1 MNKDYFPDELEQQ
14 IHKAVTR
21 EVESN
26 ISTEV
31 KSEIIPFHA
40 LPIYK
45 ESTGFILDDEEKS
58 VIVDGEFR
66 KALSDKGNAVSKSAE
81 VLENEKLR
89 RVKRFILTKFHEYIT
104 QHLQIKN
111 HFYLT
116 QSWTAINHKGDA
128 HHLHTHPNTIF
139 SCVYYVQ
146 ANSGDFQI
154 KMPMSRIQEGYGFS
168 YDVLQN
174 NIFNS
179 RTYNASVKTGDII
192 IFPGWLEHQALPN
205 EDDSPRIILG
215 TNYFA
220 TGSLGKYEN
229 KDLIMI

>member
-89 RVKRFILTKFHEYIT
+89 RVK
-104 QHLQIKN
+104 KN
-111 HFYLT
+111 
-116 QSWTAINHKGDA
+116 D
-128 HHLHTHPNTIF
+128 
-139 SCVYYVQ
+139 
-146 ANSGDFQI
+146 
-154 KMPMSRIQEGYGFS
+154 
-168 YDVLQN
+168 
-174 NIFNS
+174 
-179 RTYNASVKTGDII
+179 
-192 IFPGWLEHQALPN
+192 
-205 EDDSPRIILG
+205 LG
-215 TNYFA
+215 NFF
-220 TGSLGKYEN
+220 
-229 KDLIMI
+229 

>member
-1 MNKDYFPDELEQQ
+1 MSQSDLENEINKP
-14 IHKAVTR
+14 VSR
-21 EVESN
+21 EIQRN
-26 ISTEV
+26 ISIEI
-31 KSEIIPFHA
+31 KPEIIPFHA

-45 ESTGFILDDEEKS
+45 ESTSFVLNEEEKE

-66 KALSDKGNAVSKSAE
+66 KALSEKGNAVSYSAD
-81 VLENEKLR
+81 VLEHLKLQ
-89 RVKRFILTKFHEYIT
+89 RVKTFILSRFDNYVT

-128 HHLHTHPNTIF
+128 HHLHTHPNTVF

-154 KMPMSRIQEGYGFS
+154 KMPVSRIQEGYGFS
-168 YDVLQN
+168 YDILQN

-192 IFPGWLEHQALPN
+192 IFLLVRT
-205 EDDSPRIILG
+205 STI
-215 TNYFA
+215 T
-220 TGSLGKYEN
+220 
-229 KDLIMI
+229 